1 MVNITISVSEELKR
15 RMERSKHVNWSEV
28 AREAFKETASREEM
42 RIAADAIKTLR
53 LESQAEWN
61 GAKEIRKW
69 RDAAK

>member
-15 RMERSKHVNWSEV
+15 RMERFKHVNWSEV
-28 AREAFKETASREEM
+28 AREAFKETASQEEM